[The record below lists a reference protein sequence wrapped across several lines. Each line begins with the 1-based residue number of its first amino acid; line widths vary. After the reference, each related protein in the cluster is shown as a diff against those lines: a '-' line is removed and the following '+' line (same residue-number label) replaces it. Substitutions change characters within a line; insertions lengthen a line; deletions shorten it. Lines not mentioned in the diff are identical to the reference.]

1 MEARSIM
8 FFTVSNPFEEINAM
22 RREMEDIFKRS
33 QRVFT
38 HQGRNFPLI
47 NIYNQPEEI
56 RVVAEVPGVAKEDLQ
71 ISFSH
76 GELKISGQRKSLD
89 LPEKSLQI
97 RAERQS
103 GNFEKTLRIPFEVN
117 ADKLHAELHNGI
129 LQIGLPKAESARA
142 RQIVINA

>member
-1 MEARSIM
+1 M
-8 FFTVSNPFEEINAM
+8 FFAVSNPFDEINAM

-38 HQGRNFPLI
+38 QQGRNFPLI

-56 RVVAEVPGVAKEDLQ
+56 RVVAEVPGVAKEDLD
-71 ISFSH
+71 ISFNQ
-76 GELKISGQRKSLD
+76 GELKIRGQRKPLE
-89 LPEKSLQI
+89 LPEKSVQL
-97 RAERQS
+97 RAERQTGS
-103 GNFEKTLRIPFEVN
+103 FEKTLRIPFDVN
-117 ADKLHAELHNGI
+117 PDKLHAELQNGI